1 MAGSLEVSPLGAR
14 TFYVLLALAEGGRHG
29 YGIAKSIELATA
41 GSVRLTPGILY
52 PLIKQMLTDGW
63 LVEISDEG
71 GDVRRRCYRLTPRGR
86 RVAQAEAQRLTELVR
101 MAHACKLLPAGALA

>member
-41 GSVRLTPGILY
+41 GSVRLTPGTLY

-86 RVAQAEAQRLTELVR
+86 RVAQAEAQRLAELVR